1 MEQLVLNLQNQVK
14 LFQTLENYSLEF
26 GIFAEDTNK
35 IVQVNILNTDQS
47 ITKIP
52 MSLSDVMYFT
62 EYGTLTIPARPILEK
77 VLIWINDRLEPLIDK
92 IYDGVFFYNWDESTI
107 NYELSVFVVE
117 ANDFIKTQMKVM
129 VENDNYLTNII
140 GTKNDQKYIYNP
152 KKLSNFIKVKL
163 IKNNF

>member
-1 MEQLVLNLQNQVK
+1 
-14 LFQTLENYSLEF
+14 
-26 GIFAEDTNK
+26 
-35 IVQVNILNTDQS
+35 
-47 ITKIP
+47 
-52 MSLSDVMYFT
+52 MYFT

-129 VENDNYLTNII
+129 IENDNYLSNII
-140 GTKNDQKYIYNP
+140 GTKNDQKYIYDP